1 MTSSISA
8 DEFRSSAADPLDSLR
23 STVAL
28 SSLDWAG
35 AGDTAW
41 MYGIICGWD
50 CEIAHRHDDVCGGQE
65 AIEDL
70 AQQHDWTPAR
80 VTRLRALRTRWLEL
94 CATYGSREIHDLA
107 ADWTAVAKLTTR
119 HRELEA
125 DNIALLAR
133 LAFSESGGHR

>member
-1 MTSSISA
+1 MT
-8 DEFRSSAADPLDSLR
+8 ENRSGAADPLDSLR
-23 STVAL
+23 STVAF

-41 MYGIICGWD
+41 IYGIICGWD
-50 CEIAHRHDDVCGGQE
+50 CEIDHRHDDVCGGQE

-70 AQQHDWTPAR
+70 ARQHDWTPAR

-94 CATYGSREIHDLA
+94 HANSESREMHDLA
-107 ADWTAVAKLTTR
+107 AARTAVAKMTTR

-125 DNIALLAR
+125 ENIALLAR
-133 LAFSESGGHR
+133 LAFSESGDHR